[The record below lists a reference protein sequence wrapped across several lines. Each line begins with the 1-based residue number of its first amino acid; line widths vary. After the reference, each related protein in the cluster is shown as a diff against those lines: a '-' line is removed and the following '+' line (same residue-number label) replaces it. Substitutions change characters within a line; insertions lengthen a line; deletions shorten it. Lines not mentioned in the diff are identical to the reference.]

1 MVKKLALKIHIF
13 FALLGITCGIA
24 GFAVFVFVFYNYH
37 AGNNNLYKIFT
48 SIEIGNYYFLKGL
61 FDCRVGSSEFG
72 SLE

>member
-37 AGNNNLYKIFT
+37 AGNDLYKVFT
-48 SIEIGNYYFLKGL
+48 SMEIENYNFLNL
-61 FDCRVGSSEFG
+61 TFHDSVHS
-72 SLE
+72 